1 MCECP
6 FARISLGRK
15 LALARTIRTY
25 NITKLLR
32 QFGTSNRFQKPTTRF
47 NGLCGQRD
55 ILRVYHAKAQGS
67 HEVDPASFIG
77 EHPLAIDSDAS
88 MSMYGPLRM
97 YAIDPRCN
105 LKLDIDALRSVLKVP
120 TPARVGGI
128 VAANEGDQF
137 VVR

>member
-15 LALARTIRTY
+15 LALARTIRTN

-55 ILRVYHAKAQGS
+55 ILRVYHAKAMGS
-67 HEVDPASFIG
+67 HEVGQPRSSVST
-77 EHPLAIDSDAS
+77 LAIDSDAS
-88 MSMYGPLRM
+88 MCMYGPLRM

-105 LKLDIDALRSVLKVP
+105 LKLDIDALRSVLKVLN
-120 TPARVGGI
+120 TRAS
-128 VAANEGDQF
+128 AA
-137 VVR
+137 